1 MDYVTC
7 LICRAAFKPGLEQ
20 CPKCRTNSYAY
31 KSSSPTSE
39 LSEREDFIFKV
50 LSSSRRRE
58 ILRFLAPYVEKS
70 RREIA
75 DKLDVSLPAATKHCN
90 KLIDIGL
97 ISEIGRKD
105 SESKKQK
112 RYLTKY
118 FRNVDGSARIL
129 TTITTI
135 LGPSQ

>member
-1 MDYVTC
+1 
-7 LICRAAFKPGLEQ
+7 
-20 CPKCRTNSYAY
+20 
-31 KSSSPTSE
+31 
-39 LSEREDFIFKV
+39 
-50 LSSSRRRE
+50 
-58 ILRFLAPYVEKS
+58 
-70 RREIA
+70 
-75 DKLDVSLPAATKHCN
+75 LPAATKHCN